1 MTDFLQLIT
10 LLVIILFA
18 AKLAGR
24 ASMKFGQPSVFGELM
39 VGILLG
45 PSLINLPG
53 QPFITDSHIMEF
65 VDHIGEI
72 GVLLLM
78 FLAGIELHLRDLA
91 KSSKVAMYS
100 GSLGV
105 VAPIVLGI
113 LSGLMF
119 HMDFRT
125 AIFLGLTLAA
135 TSVSISAQTLM
146 EMGKLKTRIGSG
158 LLGAAVYDDIL
169 VILLFSIFQAG
180 MEGSLSIG
188 GIFWLVLRMVVYF
201 SLAGAFGYFLLPKLS
216 HLIKRS
222 STSYGSITLGLIV
235 LLTYGILAE
244 VVGNMAAITGTF
256 LAGLFFTRTQEKDIV
271 LEGISNL
278 AYGFF
283 VPVFFISIG
292 LKTNLRIFAPE
303 SLLFLFVVTV
313 IAIISKILGAGF
325 GARLGG
331 FSWLESYQLGTGMV
345 SRGEVGL
352 IIASIGARSGLINT
366 TMLTDIVILI
376 LITTLITPIIL
387 NTAFTNPPGFLT
399 PRAQLPKEIEAVE
412 TGEPE

>member
-45 PSLINLPG
+45 PSLINLSG
-53 QPFITDSHIMEF
+53 HPFITDSHIMEF
-65 VDHIGEI
+65 IDHIGEI

-105 VAPIVLGI
+105 VFPIVLGV
-113 LSGLMF
+113 LSGLAF
-119 HMDFRT
+119 HMDLRT
-125 AIFLGLTLAA
+125 ALILGLTLAA

-169 VILLFSIFQAG
+169 VILLFSVFQAG
-180 MEGSLSIG
+180 LEGSLSLG
-188 GIFWLVLRMVVYF
+188 GILWLILRMVAYF
-201 SLAGAFGYFLLPKLS
+201 SLAGAFGYFLLPRLS
-216 HLIKRS
+216 LLIKRS
-222 STSYGSITLGLIV
+222 STSYGSVTFGLII
-235 LLTYGILAE
+235 LFTYAILAE

-256 LAGLFFTRTQEKDIV
+256 LAGLFFSRTQEKDVV
-271 LEGISNL
+271 LEGVSNL

-292 LKTNLRIFAPE
+292 LKTNLRLFDPE
-303 SLLFLFVVTV
+303 SLVFLLVVTV
-313 IAIISKILGAGF
+313 VAIISKILGAGV
-325 GARLGG
+325 GARMGG

-352 IIASIGARSGLINT
+352 IIASIGANSGMINT
-366 TMLTDIVILI
+366 TLLTDIVILI
-376 LITTLITPIIL
+376 LITTLITPIFL
-387 NTAFTNPPGFLT
+387 NNAFSSPPGFLI
-399 PRAQLPKEIEAVE
+399 PRQDISQDAEIVE